1 MDRMEAFLQ
10 SMVTAMQ
17 EYFRLSTIQHEQTAD
32 EIRDLIVLQKEHRI
46 DIMALFQ
53 VNKEQRLRLEKLE
66 DEK

>member
-32 EIRDLIVLQKEHRI
+32 EIRDLIVLQKNI
-46 DIMALFQ
+46 GST
-53 VNKEQRLRLEKLE
+53 
-66 DEK
+66 